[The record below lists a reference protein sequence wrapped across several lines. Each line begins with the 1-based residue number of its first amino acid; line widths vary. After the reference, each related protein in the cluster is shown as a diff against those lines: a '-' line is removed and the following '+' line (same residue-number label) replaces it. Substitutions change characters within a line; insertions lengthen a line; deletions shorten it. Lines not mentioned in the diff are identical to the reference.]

1 MAKRKRTE
9 NDDAEEN
16 KIGRKRFDLTDDT
29 ISEIVRIMKTQN
41 GLNIKVELLQINVCF
56 KNNEVVYRINVNKG
70 TLQSLPDFLENTKK
84 VFQYFINIAKLMS
97 TSGKDKVRFYISKA
111 PRKPFN
117 SLAKCRRPECHIFE
131 KHMQNNTEEIL
142 NCDWSSVV
150 GVFVMKRVAVKPTGP
165 AKKTRS

>member
-41 GLNIKVELLQINVCF
+41 GLNINIPESVFKVELLQTNVCF

-84 VFQYFINIAKLMS
+84 VFQHFINIAKLMS

-111 PRKPFN
+111 PWKPFSTALLN
-117 SLAKCRRPECHIFE
+117 VEDLNVDFFYHIFE
-131 KHMQNNTEEIL
+131 KHMQNNAEEIL

-150 GVFVMKRVAVKPTGP
+150 GVFVFPN
-165 AKKTRS
+165 